1 MMCAM
6 RFRHELVYD
15 APPAEVF
22 EMLADPA
29 FREAS
34 AAAQDV
40 VTAEVDLER
49 QGNGFRLTID
59 QEQRTSDLPTFARTF
74 TGDTTRAVQ
83 REHWEDSTGG
93 TLHIDAPGKP
103 SDMRGTITLR
113 PEGSRTTEIVEL
125 DLCSAGG
132 WRSSWR
138 SGWWP
143 ASTPSTASG
152 WRGCGVSADGDPRA

>member
-1 MMCAM
+1 MMAPM
-6 RFRHELVYD
+6 KFRHELTYD

-34 AAAQDV
+34 VAAQDV
-40 VTAEVDLER
+40 VTGAVDLER
-49 QGNGFRLTID
+49 EGNGFRLTID
-59 QEQRTSDLPTFARTF
+59 QEQRTDDLPSFARAF

-103 SDMRGTITLR
+103 SEVRGTITLR
-113 PEGSRTTEIVEL
+113 PEGSQTREIVEL
-125 DLCSAGG
+125 DVKVKVPVLGG
-132 WRSSWR
+132 RLEKLLAER
-138 SGWWP
+138 V
-143 ASTPSTASG
+143 ASG
-152 WRGCGVSADGDPRA
+152 MDAEHGVGVAWLKGVR

>member
-1 MMCAM
+1 MMTPM
-6 RFRHELVYD
+6 KFRHELTYD

-59 QEQRTSDLPTFARTF
+59 QQQRTSDLPSFARTF

-103 SDMRGTITLR
+103 SDMKGTITLR
-113 PEGSRTTEIVEL
+113 PEGSHTVEIVEL
-125 DLCSAGG
+125 DLTVKVPVVGGKLEKLLAQRVVAGLDAEHG
-132 WRSSWR
+132 VGVAWL
-138 SGWWP
+138 
-143 ASTPSTASG
+143 
-152 WRGCGVSADGDPRA
+152 RGER

>member
-1 MMCAM
+1 MMATM
-6 RFRHELVYD
+6 DFRHELAYD
-15 APPAEVF
+15 ASPAEVF
-22 EMLADPA
+22 EMLADPV

-34 AAAQDV
+34 AAAQDL

-49 QGNGFRLTID
+49 EGNGFRLTID
-59 QEQRTSDLPTFARTF
+59 QEQRTSDLPSFARTF

-113 PEGSRTTEIVEL
+113 PEGSQTKEIVEL
-125 DLCSAGG
+125 DLTVKVPVLGGRLEKVLAQRVVAGLDAEHG
-132 WRSSWR
+132 VGVAWL
-138 SGWWP
+138 
-143 ASTPSTASG
+143 
-152 WRGCGVSADGDPRA
+152 RGER